1 MLPKRQVTAGNPKD
15 DPIAESAGQTRL
27 RARRGRPAWVQ
38 TLIAIPAAVLPLL
51 PSFSCPVCV
60 AAYAGLLSS
69 LGLGFL
75 LTDRVQRPLIAAFLF
90 VSVASVG
97 WPAKQYKRVGPFAL
111 VILGSAEIV
120 AGRLVWSVTPALY
133 VGVVCLVAGTVW
145 NLILKRPRRTFV
157 LLGVAKTRSPSS

>member
-1 MLPKRQVTAGNPKD
+1 MTRGNPSA
-15 DPIAESAGQTRL
+15 DPLAESAP
-27 RARRGRPAWVQ
+27 RRGRPAWPQ
-38 TLIAIPAAVLPLL
+38 TIIAIPAAVLPLL

-69 LGLGFL
+69 LGLGFI
-75 LTDRVQRPLIAAFLF
+75 LTDRVQRPLIVAFLI

-97 WPAKQYKRVGPFAL
+97 WAAKQCKRVGPFRL
-111 VILGSAEIV
+111 VLLGSVAIV

-145 NLILKRPRRTFV
+145 NLILKFNKRTAV
-157 LLGVAKTRSPSS
+157 VQSEELAP

>member
-1 MLPKRQVTAGNPKD
+1 MTTGNTSD
-15 DPIAESAGQTRL
+15 DPIAESAP
-27 RARRGRPAWVQ
+27 RRGRRAWYQ
-38 TLIAIPAAVLPLL
+38 PIIAIPTAVLPLL

-75 LTDRVQRPLIAAFLF
+75 LTDRVQRPLIVAFLI

-97 WPAKQYKRVGPFAL
+97 WAARQHKSVGPSIL
-111 VILGSAEIV
+111 VLLGSAGIV
-120 AGRLVWSVTPALY
+120 AGRLVWSVAPTMY

-145 NLILKRPRRTFV
+145 NLILKRPRRKLV
-157 LLGVAKTRSPSS
+157 PLGVANTKSPSS